1 VGNQQGNFGD
11 TDLAWLAGFIDGE
24 GSFGFQQIAS
34 PRIRP
39 GQRDRSHKR
48 PYFNPRITVGNT
60 DWPTLEYVQGICRA
74 YELPHHVSE
83 RHNRGLRLNGIEKPP
98 FWQIRSEGV
107 RRCQRWL
114 FFLTPY
120 LRTKRDQAQV
130 MLEFC
135 ESRLAMEG
143 HQKPYTERELA
154 ILSIFR
160 ARRSE
165 ALTDYTLGRAL

>member
-1 VGNQQGNFGD
+1 
-11 TDLAWLAGFIDGE
+11 
-24 GSFGFQQIAS
+24 
-34 PRIRP
+34 
-39 GQRDRSHKR
+39 
-48 PYFNPRITVGNT
+48 
-60 DWPTLEYVQGICRA
+60 
-74 YELPHHVSE
+74 
-83 RHNRGLRLNGIEKPP
+83 
-98 FWQIRSEGV
+98 
-107 RRCQRWL
+107 
-114 FFLTPY
+114 
-120 LRTKRDQAQV
+120 V